1 MHASRRCNRGLRAPR
16 WCSNLSTSTDS
27 SKRSGKI
34 VQVEQA
40 VGEGSANR
48 TRTLYRVPA
57 EGGPLQQVSTTAAP
71 RGRAAD
77 AVRGLVAT
85 ILPAGYPDSVR
96 PGYARYVRWQ
106 LSSMVCTSA
115 AGVLSTQALLHA
127 VGLGA
132 GAVPLA
138 AALNWVVKDGL
149 GQLGGIAFS
158 ALVNTRFDANPKM
171 WRMVAA
177 VSLDC
182 STALELLAPLFP
194 AHFLPLAAIANAG
207 KNVSFL
213 AATASRAAIHNAF
226 AARENL
232 ADVTGKAG
240 AQNILSSMGGM
251 GLGIALSAYLGADYA
266 TIAPAAAA
274 LMCGHL
280 FSTYRSLG
288 SVVLTTID
296 AQRLEIIVAAAAD
309 SSSGG
314 GGGGDS
320 DNSGVPDPVSVSKT
334 EFIFRHLIRD
344 SLGGGRRPGLV
355 LGASV
360 EEALGTGASGS
371 NANAQHAARDLRTL
385 RDHAAQHGDAYVV
398 AVRGTRRDGGG
409 SGSGSSISSP
419 QQTAA
424 SSQQTGA
431 PEASYGGGGG
441 ACVYLL
447 LMEHCDSDSVLRGAL
462 HAHRAR
468 ALLAARGYGALRRR
482 GRAAAAAAAG
492 GTVLLPEVAEASRPR
507 RAGDV
512 VAQVRAA
519 GWKTDVLFFEDPR
532 HVRVRFQ

>member
-1 MHASRRCNRGLRAPR
+1 MLQNGVMHASRRCNRGLRAPR
-16 WCSNLSTSTDS
+16 WCSNHSTSTDSS

-40 VGEGSANR
+40 VGDGSANR
-48 TRTLYRVPA
+48 TRTLFRVPA
-57 EGGPLQQVSTTAAP
+57 DGGPLQQVSTTAAP
-71 RGRAAD
+71 RGGRAAD

-177 VSLDC
+177 LSLDC

-240 AQNILSSMGGM
+240 AQNILSSMCGM
-251 GLGIALSAYLGADYA
+251 GLGIALSAYLGSDYA

-296 AQRLEIIVAAAAD
+296 AQRLEIIVAAAANG
-309 SSSGG
+309 SSGG
-314 GGGGDS
+314 GGDY
-320 DNSGVPDPVSVSKT
+320 SGVPDPVSVSKT

-355 LGASV
+355 LGASM
-360 EEALGTGASGS
+360 EEVLGTGASSS
-371 NANAQHAARDLRTL
+371 NDNAQQAARDLRTL

-398 AVRGTRRDGGG
+398 AVRGTRHGG
-409 SGSGSSISSP
+409 SSGSSSP

-424 SSQQTGA
+424 SGQQTGV
-431 PEASYGGGGG
+431 PEASCDGGGGGGG

-447 LMEHCDSDSVLRGAL
+447 LMEHCDSDGALRGAL

-468 ALLAARGYGALRRR
+468 ALLASRGYGALRRSR
-482 GRAAAAAAAG
+482 AAAG
-492 GTVLLPEVAEASRPR
+492 GTVLLPEAAEASRPR
-507 RAGDV
+507 RAGDF